1 MLGALLAPALA
12 LVLAPAPAAASDVAV
27 AAGEVGGPGLAL
39 RARKALLATR
49 EGPGVVDHALALVRD
64 GRIEAV
70 GPADELEVPA
80 GYVLEDLGD
89 AWIMP
94 GMIDLHSHVGGTGD
108 INDMVL
114 QTNEGLRV
122 STAVVPEN
130 PNLQR
135 LLSAGVTTVLFIPGS
150 GTNIGGQGILI
161 KTGLDTFEA
170 MRVRDPGSLKIAQGD
185 NPTRWGYGMG
195 RAMMTFHV
203 RTAVK
208 KGLAHARA
216 KAAGEPLAV
225 ERGSEDIQYEVFDE
239 LLAKRTQVSTHT
251 QVYHLVLLSIM
262 LLKGELGLD
271 VYIDHGEWGAF
282 RLAPIAQEMGVAAI
296 CGPRIIDT
304 FASPR
309 SDTDGAILSVPG
321 EYQRRG
327 LELVGFNT
335 DAPVVPGEELPVQ
348 AAMGV
353 RYGMRNSALEHVKGL
368 TIVPAVVAGIDDR
381 VGSLEAGKHAD
392 VVVLGGD
399 PADPRSAIERVYIEG
414 RLVYRAD
421 ELGAGGRRW

>member
-1 MLGALLAPALA
+1 MLRALLISAAALA
-12 LVLAPAPAAASDVAV
+12 LAPAPAVASDVDV

-49 EGPGVVDHALALVRD
+49 EGAGVIDHAVALVRD
-64 GRIEAV
+64 GRIEAI
-70 GPADELEVPA
+70 GAASELEVPA
-80 GYVLEDLGD
+80 DYVLEDLG
-89 AWIMP
+89 ARWIMP

-135 LLSAGVTTVLFIPGS
+135 LLAAGVTTVLFIPGS

-203 RTAVK
+203 RAAVS

-216 KAAGEPLAV
+216 KAEGRPLPS
-225 ERGSEDIQYEVFDE
+225 ERGSEDIQYQVFDE
-239 LLAKRTQVSTHT
+239 LLALRTQISTHT
-251 QVYHLVLLSIM
+251 QVYHLVLTSIM
-262 LLKGELGLD
+262 LLKGEFGLD

-304 FASPR
+304 FASSR
-309 SDTDGAILSVPG
+309 SDTDGAVMSVPG
-321 EYQRRG
+321 EYRKRG

-353 RYGMRNSALEHVKGL
+353 RYGMESSALEHVKGL
-368 TIVPAVVAGIDDR
+368 TIVPAIVAGIDRR
-381 VGSLEAGKHAD
+381 VGSLEAGKDAD
-392 VVVLGGD
+392 LVVLGGD

-414 RLVYRAD
+414 RLVYLAD